1 VTDEELRALL
11 EEQDD
16 LRLAIR
22 GFTVIETML
31 DDAIADA
38 SPGRWEETPATVLKD
53 VIYVIHR
60 GVRHM
65 IEWSVSGVTRSA
77 KD

>member
-1 VTDEELRALL
+1 
-11 EEQDD
+11 
-16 LRLAIR
+16 
-22 GFTVIETML
+22 
-31 DDAIADA
+31 
-38 SPGRWEETPATVLKD
+38 VLKD